1 MRDSKT
7 RLKNT
12 TRDRDDDDDVAYKGI
27 ALHNCVL
34 HGEGF
39 ANVVDCWAR
48 GRSGSLV
55 LCFLRLFPSSVT
67 SCGASIR
74 IYDYCFLLVLCYK
87 YMFFFRCVSSE
98 LVAILPLSGSLQ
110 ESDLS
115 SVHLV

>member
-12 TRDRDDDDDVAYKGI
+12 TRERDDDDDVAYKGI

-55 LCFLRLFPSSVT
+55 LLFFTFISKFSH
-67 SCGASIR
+67 
-74 IYDYCFLLVLCYK
+74 VLW
-87 YMFFFRCVSSE
+87 RV
-98 LVAILPLSGSLQ
+98 
-110 ESDLS
+110 DT
-115 SVHLV
+115 HL